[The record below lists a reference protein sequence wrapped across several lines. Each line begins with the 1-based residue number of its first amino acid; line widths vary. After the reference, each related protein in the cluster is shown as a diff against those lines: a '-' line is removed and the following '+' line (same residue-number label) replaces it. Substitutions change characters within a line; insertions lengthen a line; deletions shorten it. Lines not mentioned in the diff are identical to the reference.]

1 MAICPSFTNIMTS
14 KQLRFRHLNA
24 LGMVGDNS
32 FACLLESPWIFPG
45 APLKINGAPCGVR
58 GGLTGM
64 HLKCWHYQMMG
75 GKLSIAGGGGVAGLM
90 NWSPLLTL
98 WVVLMTTCGA
108 TGGGGTVGLA
118 MFCFQWWSYWICFS
132 CMYILYQDAIKHLF
146 ILSYIFCLFD

>member
-1 MAICPSFTNIMTS
+1 MPVGVALDISRSPIENKWGSLWCPGWLDRYAFEMLTLPNDGW
-14 KQLRFRHLNA
+14 K
-24 LGMVGDNS
+24 V
-32 FACLLESPWIFPG
+32 
-45 APLKINGAPCGVR
+45 INRWG
-58 GGLTGM
+58 
-64 HLKCWHYQMMG
+64 W
-75 GKLSIAGGGGVAGLM
+75 GVAGLM

-146 ILSYIFCLFD
+146 ILSYLILYIYIYIYIYFRCVEREPHGLFVKLSYYPRRWK